1 MTLEQK
7 RAYVLA
13 DNKLAMNAGWD
24 EELLAEELK
33 GLLEIDLDF
42 DIGGTGFS
50 IPEIDS
56 LIDGLA
62 PEEPGNPEED
72 QLPSIPEGPTA
83 ARLGDFWA
91 LGPHRLVCGSALE
104 SETYLALMAGEH
116 AQMVFTDPP
125 YNVPISGH
133 AGGSGA
139 IKHRE
144 FVMASGEM
152 TASEFTS
159 FLERAFKN
167 LAAHS
172 VDGSIHFVCM
182 DWRHMAELT
191 VAAQSTLGELKN
203 LCVWVKD
210 NGGMGTFYRSRHELI
225 FAFKK
230 GASPHINNFELGQ
243 HGRYRTNVWQY
254 KGVNTL
260 KTGRLNELSL
270 HPTVK
275 PVAMI
280 ADAIK
285 DVSKRNGIVLDPFGG
300 SGSTL
305 VAAHKTGRRGY
316 LAELDPIYV
325 DCIIRRWQAYAKDDA
340 ILAPS
345 GETFDE
351 VAKKRREENAR
362 ISLTPEH
369 EIGDS
374 QIVDHSDAPS
384 PRKTSPPAVQRPGDI
399 DTGYPTESIVVGGV
413 RVGR

>member
-1 MTLEQK
+1 MRSCRPLE
-7 RAYVLA
+7 
-13 DNKLAMNAGWD
+13 
-24 EELLAEELK
+24 
-33 GLLEIDLDF
+33 
-42 DIGGTGFS
+42 
-50 IPEIDS
+50 
-56 LIDGLA
+56 
-62 PEEPGNPEED
+62 
-72 QLPSIPEGPTA
+72 EGPSA
-83 ARLGDFWA
+83 SGLGDLWI
-91 LGPHRLVCGSALE
+91 LGNHRLFCGDSRDPKSFKALLG
-104 SETYLALMAGEH
+104 SEM

-125 YNVPISGH
+125 YNVPIDGNVSGL
-133 AGGSGA
+133 G
-139 IKHRE
+139 KVKNRE
-144 FVMASGEM
+144 FAMASGEM
-152 TASEFTS
+152 SPADFTR
-159 FLERAFKN
+159 FLAAIFGN
-167 LAAHS
+167 LAAFS

-260 KTGRLNELSL
+260 KIGRLNELSL
-270 HPTVK
+270 NPTVK

-374 QIVDHSDAPS
+374 QIVDHSDGPRKRHAY
-384 PRKTSPPAVQRPGDI
+384 PRKTSSPAVHRPGDI

-413 RVGR
+413 RVG